1 VELHRTTL
9 PLYPTDDGWPYPDVD
24 AGEALLTSGFVVD
37 EDVDL
42 DALELVAD
50 RHAFD
55 ELTLHERS
63 LLELRYRENTTVP
76 DLAEWFGCTRSDVI
90 DQLAGAVEK
99 LRRRLAAD

>member
-1 VELHRTTL
+1 MELHPTTL

-24 AGEALLTSGFVVD
+24 AAEAALSSAFVVD

-55 ELTLHERS
+55 GLTPHERA
-63 LLELRYRENTTVP
+63 LLELRYRDDATIG
-76 DLAEWFGCTRSDVI
+76 DLAHWFGCTRTDVVS
-90 DQLAGAVEK
+90 QLAGAVAK
-99 LRRRLAAD
+99 VRRRLVAD